1 MSLTK
6 EPTTRTP
13 RVLNQR
19 DIKGRLPATAKY
31 CGRPSPLGNPF
42 VIGRDGTREEVI
54 AKHAAWVE
62 TQPQLIPLIL
72 VLRGYDLVCFCAP
85 EPCHCD
91 LYLKMANAPM
101 TRGKI
106 QRAKIINRFD
116 LLANPNTLYVFGDN
130 MQRKGRKGQA
140 AEMRGE
146 PNALGIPTK
155 WLPARTEDAYFTD
168 DAWNSHEVKSAIEG
182 AFKKLE
188 AHLASGGD
196 IVLPADGIGTGLAEL
211 PTRAPKLFARLQ
223 KWIAVL
229 EARGNEPESA

>member
-1 MSLTK
+1 MMK
-6 EPTTRTP
+6 DPATRTP
-13 RVLNQR
+13 RVLNKR
-19 DIKGRLPATAKY
+19 DIKGPIPPTAKY

-62 TQPQLIPLIL
+62 TQPQLMPLIL
-72 VLRGYDLVCFCAP
+72 ALRGYDLVCFCAP

-91 LYLKMANAPM
+91 LYLKMANAPI

-106 QRAKIINRFD
+106 QKAKIISRSD
-116 LLANPNTLYVFGDN
+116 LQANPNTLFVFGDN

-146 PNALGIPTK
+146 PNAVGIPTK
-155 WLPARTEDAYFTD
+155 WLPATTEDAYFSD
-168 DAWNSHEVKSAIEG
+168 DAWRSHEVKSAIEE

-188 AHLASGGD
+188 AHLASGRD
-196 IVLPADGIGTGLAEL
+196 VVLPADGIGTGLAEL
-211 PTRAPKLFARLQ
+211 PTRAPKLFARLE

-229 EARGNEPESA
+229 EARGNDPDSA